1 MKKLLYSLCILLAI
15 GLVSKPAQ
23 AQSSIDFGIRGGL
36 NFANLNDTD
45 LDTDSRTGFMVGV
58 YANYLIPNSPVS
70 IQPEVLYTQKGFE
83 YGDATAK
90 LGYIEIPVLAK
101 FDWVMDGNI
110 TPHVY
115 FGPYIGFNVSAEAEG
130 PQGDVDVDIED
141 TVNTTDFGVIV
152 GAGVD
157 VNRFNVGVRY
167 GAGLTEVADNI
178 DGKNGVLSI
187 VAGVSF

>member
-1 MKKLLYSLCILLAI
+1 MKKLSYTLCILLAMA
-15 GLVSKPAQ
+15 LVTNQAK
-23 AQSSIDFGIRGGL
+23 AQSPINIGIRGGV

-45 LDTDSRTGFMVGV
+45 LDTDGRTGFMAGV
-58 YANYLIPNSPVS
+58 YFNYQIANSPIS
-70 IQPEVLYTQKGFE
+70 IQPEVLYTQKGFAL
-83 YGDATAK
+83 GDATAK

-115 FGPYIGFNVSAEAEG
+115 FGPYVAFNVSAEADGGQFEF
-130 PQGDVDVDIED
+130 DIED
-141 TVNTTDFGVIV
+141 SIKSTDFGVVV

-157 VNRFNVGVRY
+157 INRFNIGVRY
-167 GAGLTEVADNI
+167 GAGLTEISDNG

-187 VAGVSF
+187 VAGIGF